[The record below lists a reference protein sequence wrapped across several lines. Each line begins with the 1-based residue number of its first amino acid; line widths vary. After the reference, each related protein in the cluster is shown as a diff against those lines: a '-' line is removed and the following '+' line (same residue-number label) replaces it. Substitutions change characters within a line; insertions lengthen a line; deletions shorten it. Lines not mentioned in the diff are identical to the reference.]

1 MSDGDSD
8 DWKTQFIPGYQAT
21 PLSVNVLFAL
31 TAFAVQTALGVVVTD
46 NLSFFLN
53 RPTLTAIGAAVLLV
67 PLLLWNALA
76 VGRGIER
83 KQWRE
88 QKEEKREEDEQ
99 EQEGPLTVKQQLEVE
114 NIVLRHLRRDRRQGS
129 FLDEAFVAILSELID
144 SDTDVSDLE
153 ITDPEVRERVAEQQG
168 ELEQMKQS
176 QITEEDVREIVAESL
191 DGVADSQ
198 EVRQIADDIESR
210 INELESRT
218 EDNQKNINMSYKA
231 VKREVAEFEATTA
244 EEAERGK
251 KNQEDAPQS
260 QSQEADDREP
270 EFEK

>member
-76 VGRGIER
+76 LGRGIER
-83 KQWRE
+83 KRWRE

-99 EQEGPLTVKQQLEVE
+99 EQEGLTAKQQLEVKDMIF
-114 NIVLRHLRRDRRQGS
+114 NHLRQDRRHGGS
-129 FLDEAFVAILSELID
+129 LDEAVVAILSELID

-153 ITDPEVRERVAEQQG
+153 ITDPKVRERVAEQQG
-168 ELEQMKQS
+168 KLEQMKQS

-191 DGVADSQ
+191 DSVADSQ

-218 EDNQKNINMSYKA
+218 EDNQKTINMFYNA
-231 VKREVAEFEATTA
+231 VKREVPDFEPTSA
-244 EEAERGK
+244 EETERGR